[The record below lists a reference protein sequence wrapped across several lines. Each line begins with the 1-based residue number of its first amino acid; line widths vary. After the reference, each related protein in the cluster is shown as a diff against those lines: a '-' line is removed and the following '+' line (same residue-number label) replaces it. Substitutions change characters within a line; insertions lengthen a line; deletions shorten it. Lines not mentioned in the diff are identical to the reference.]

1 MLTHR
6 DDAPAETIDRGPLR
20 GTRWRLGPAAGTR
33 RIGLSRYLM
42 APGERAMPVH
52 VHADEEEIFVVL
64 AGSGLSWQDGRAY
77 RVGDGDVIVHRAGA
91 QTHTIMAGPDEP
103 LDVLAL
109 GSGSDTGL
117 TWLPR
122 AGTFWAGPHWVPHDG
137 PSPFEAEAA
146 AGPLEVPEPE
156 PARPPNIVALA
167 DVAPYEF
174 GHGDVR
180 STWRDLPEAAG
191 NERSGLARVTVEPG
205 RLNAPP
211 HCHSVEEELFVVLAG
226 EGELLLGDAPPQA
239 VRPWSIVARPAAT
252 GVAHAFRGGPEG
264 LELLAYGT
272 REPGDA
278 CYYPRSG
285 KVSLRGLGA
294 IFRVQPADYWDGET

>member
-1 MLTHR
+1 MLAHR

-20 GTRWRLGPAAGTR
+20 GTRWRLGRAAGTR
-33 RIGLSRYLM
+33 RVGLSRYLM

-77 RVGDGDVIVHRAGA
+77 RVGAGDVIVHRAGA
-91 QTHTIMAGPDEP
+91 EAHTIIAGADEP
-103 LDVLAL
+103 LDVLAF

-122 AGTFWAGPHWVPHDG
+122 AGTFWAGPHWVPPG
-137 PSPFEAEAA
+137 GGSPFEAEAA

-156 PARPPNIVALA
+156 PARPPNIVALR
-167 DVAPYEF
+167 DVTSYDFA
-174 GHGDVR
+174 HGDVR
-180 STWRDLPEAAG
+180 STWYDLPESAG
-191 NERSGLARVTVEPG
+191 NQRSGACLVTVEPG
-205 RLNAPP
+205 HLNAPP
-211 HCHSVEEELFVVLAG
+211 HCHSVEEELFVVLSG
-226 EGELLLGDAPPQA
+226 DGELLLGDDPPRP
-239 VRPWSIVARPAAT
+239 VRPWSIVSRPAAT
-252 GVAHAFRGGPEG
+252 GVAHAFRAGPAG
-264 LELLAYGT
+264 LELLVYGT

-278 CYYPRSG
+278 CFYPRSQ

-294 IFRVQPADYWDGET
+294 MFRVERVDYWEGEP